1 MALKDLNIPK
11 IKEYVKTSIERRHSS
26 DPSKVHKTELSLVDY
41 LKNTFAEG
49 FSKNLQL
56 GETKF
61 VGIKENTYTYPKQ
74 FQTEFTQLGLT
85 DFFHNKDSKGF
96 TKIMQNSQFK
106 GIKTKEFGGEESL
119 IYNYP
124 NSQGL
129 GFGILGIQDRFPDTD
144 AVGFTKKMRLRES
157 KFVGI
162 EGNTY
167 TYPDTLGLGL
177 GNLDFADYMDGVPQ
191 GRGFISPGGHPKGF
205 TPNMTDTMF
214 MSDGHSVSLD
224 NMNVTISNYTLSN
237 DSWVPNTLSIPIQD
251 ARRFYPANAGTWSL
265 NANRRY
271 PSAIHVGPTQHMG
284 LSLIDSAIVDR
295 YVEHIGEEFTNYE
308 DLMRDR
314 KKGPIN
320 TEWASTVTGQ
330 AVLQRLEG
338 VRLIT
343 DLGLIFEAAKDFLKD
358 PKKLLSTQTTMQLA
372 QPDPNTKIFNPFST
386 VLGGRT
392 SYFKM
397 PRHINVSTIRHSA
410 VDTLN
415 ELLGKS
421 TSRYGVYERFEGY
434 DWNREDYM
442 PGDFNTDS
450 TAGLFG
456 LDSTEK
462 KGRRNEGNKLY
473 QWSIKRFIDDSGVS
487 TPLDPEPKE
496 SIAEAKKSFGQL
508 ITGKIKDAATGILQT
523 QVIDKLEDF
532 RDDTLMALTGERHGV
547 PSPPKQYVKSQRKLS
562 PSGEKVNVG
571 ENKGGGESRYA
582 TLDYAKLN
590 KKYKYENDLKENTFL
605 SSGGVIQNVDDIGG
619 IENAAKL
626 DKKSLP
632 VNVVRALADKEDTS
646 ITKGGTETSHVV
658 GKRTIDQIGSQGKL
672 DTPVELAGPGFTTN
686 YGIGLTSTHK
696 SNRVDKINLQ
706 PISDVSP
713 DTYED
718 PSSNKILKDL
728 IKFRFKDVVNGKYLV
743 FRAILSGIN
752 DNISPEWN
760 SEKYIGRADKV
771 HVYSGAERNISFNFA
786 IAPKS
791 KVELPRLMEKLNYLM
806 GLCYPMYDV
815 NNNNRMVAPF
825 VQLTIGDILKD
836 SPGFLN
842 SLSYTVEESSPWEIQ
857 DGLQFPKF
865 INVSCDFKYIG
876 KDLPAKEGKILHL
889 DMETVGG
896 GKYAEAING

>member
-61 VGIKENTYTYPKQ
+61 VGINENTYTYPEQ
-74 FQTEFTQLGLT
+74 FQTKFTQLGLT
-85 DFFHNKDSKGF
+85 DFFHNKDAKGF
-96 TKIMQNSQFK
+96 TKKQVSPQFT
-106 GIKTKEFGGEESL
+106 GIVENN
-119 IYNYP
+119 YNYP

-129 GFGILGIQDRFPDTD
+129 NLGILGIQNIIPDTD
-144 AVGFTKKMRLRES
+144 AVGFTKNMIFRES

-162 EGNTY
+162 ENNTY

-191 GRGFISPGGHPKGF
+191 GRGFIPPGGHPKGF

-271 PSAIHVGPTQHMG
+271 PSAIHLGPTQHMG

-358 PKKLLSTQTTMQLA
+358 PSKLLSTQTTMQLA

-415 ELLGKS
+415 ELMGKS

-456 LDSTEK
+456 LDATGK

-473 QWSIKRFIDDSGVS
+473 QWSIARFVDESGIA
-487 TPLDPEPKE
+487 TPIPPPDPDPKL

-508 ITGKIKDAATGILQT
+508 VTGKIKDAATGILKT

-571 ENKGGGESRYA
+571 ENKGGGKSRYA
-582 TLDYAKLN
+582 TLDYSKLG
-590 KKYKYENDLKENTFL
+590 KDEYRYEKLTAGTL
-605 SSGGVIQNVDDIGG
+605 RSGGVSQNLADAQVP
-619 IENAAKL
+619 ENADQRL
-626 DKKSLP
+626 YLSNEGNMPD
-632 VNVVRALADKEDTS
+632 NVVRIVNEGSDRS
-646 ITKGGTETSHVV
+646 ITKSGEGSVHTV
-658 GKRTIDQIGSQGKL
+658 GKRTIGQIGNQG
-672 DTPVELAGPGFTTN
+672 TPDGASELAGPLKTID

-706 PISDVSP
+706 PISEENP
-713 DTYED
+713 EKYTD
-718 PSSNKILKDL
+718 PSSNKMLKDL

-889 DMETVGG
+889 DMKTVGG